1 MLFFC
6 PMIIENFRKT
16 IRTFSLFRKG
26 DRVIVGVSGGPDSLS
41 LLLLLERMAK
51 DLGITLAVAHV
62 DHGLRS
68 GSGRD
73 RDFVKKT
80 AQRLGLEYFEKKLKV
95 KPASEEAARFARLS
109 FFQIAARSFRAN
121 KVALGH
127 NRDDQAET
135 LLMRLIRGSGLAGL
149 SAISPSRR
157 FGSVV
162 IVRPL
167 IRTSR
172 KQIEQYLKRKKIFPR
187 IDPTNRSTAFF
198 RNRVRRELLPLLEKK
213 YNKNIRVI
221 LAQCAESISDD
232 YDYIAETA
240 KKAAGLRNSIPLSSL
255 LRMHPAIA
263 KMVLRMLFNNVK
275 GDTRRL
281 TYQHI
286 KEILDLVYHRP
297 QGSIVHLP
305 ADIRVKKS
313 RSALS
318 FYR

>member
-1 MLFFC
+1 
-6 PMIIENFRKT
+6 MIIDNVKKT
-16 IRTFSLFRKG
+16 IRSLSLFRKG
-26 DRVIVGVSGGPDSLS
+26 DRVIVGVSGGPDSLV
-41 LLLLLERMAK
+41 LLLLLQRMAK
-51 DLGITLAVAHV
+51 DLGITLGVAHV

-73 RDFVKKT
+73 RDFVKKL
-80 AQRLGLEYFEKKLKV
+80 AKKLGLEYFEKKLRV
-95 KPASEEAARFARLS
+95 RPDSEEAARFARLS
-109 FFQIAARSFRAN
+109 FFQSSARSFRAN

-157 FGSVV
+157 FGGVV

-172 KQIEQYLKRKKIFPR
+172 KQIEQYLRRIKIRPR
-187 IDPTNRSTAFF
+187 IDPTNRSMAFF
-198 RNRVRRELLPLLEKK
+198 RNRVRNELLPLLEKK
-213 YNKNIRVI
+213 YNKNIRQI
-221 LAQCAESISDD
+221 LAQSAESIADD
-232 YDYIAETA
+232 YAYIAETA
-240 KKAAGLRNSIPLSSL
+240 KKASGSRKSINLSSL
-255 LRMHPAIA
+255 SRMHPAIA
-263 KMVLRMLFNNVK
+263 KMTLRMLFNNVK

-286 KEILDLVYHRP
+286 KELLDLACNRP
-297 QGSIVHLP
+297 EGSIVQLP
-305 ADIRVKKS
+305 AAIRVKKS